1 MTLARFLLGLL
12 LAAVAL
18 VPLGLAARRVRRR
31 LLTGWGGGDALM
43 ADAVLA
49 LSAMVL
55 VAEVVGTGGWFTEG
69 PLVIGLLAVSVVV
82 LLLVRDAPAA
92 AAWTSDPRSPTVPRW
107 HLIVGAVAL
116 LPVVA
121 SWTARVVRALDEG
134 IHGPDTIWYH
144 LPAAARFLQTGRI
157 TPVQFFDDG
166 PVTAYYPMTS
176 SLLHAQ
182 GMVLFGSDVL
192 SAIANLGA
200 LVLGLLAAW
209 RIGAR
214 FGAAVPSA
222 VAVSLLLGAPV
233 LVETQAGTAL
243 NDVAGIALLLVAV
256 AIATR
261 GPSTDRTLGQDVVT
275 GLALGLAIGM
285 KLTFLVPAGLLAL
298 GLVLTAGR
306 GRWLRSVV
314 VFGATAAT
322 GLYWYGRN
330 LIVTGNPVP
339 VLDAGLGPI
348 HLDAVTGSPDTRSF
362 SHYLFDGDAWRGYFV
377 PGFEDALG
385 PLWFAV
391 VALALIGLVGSIV
404 APAER
409 SLRTVGLVGVA
420 SLVAFAFTPQYLDLA
435 PGQPFFFPT
444 NLRYAAPALA
454 LGLVLSAIVLRRWM
468 AVVLP
473 LLVTGTLVAQA
484 DPVSW
489 PVLRSRSSFFTD
501 QIDRASS
508 LAGVLLVLAVAG
520 LVVAV
525 AMWRARRPSTAP
537 SIGVLL
543 LAGSALV
550 LLGVAIAH
558 PRYEERR
565 YRDDG
570 GLGALFTW
578 SQTEG
583 ERRIGAIGTY
593 AQSQY
598 PLTGPD
604 LANHVRY
611 LVVETDDGGARPPR
625 TCEELVDVIVEARL
639 DHVVAL
645 GEGFVEWLAPQP
657 DARPVPGIFEG
668 SAAPREEWTD
678 QLFELDPDRTGRRC

>member
-1 MTLARFLLGLL
+1 VLGIL
-12 LAAVAL
+12 LAGVAL
-18 VPLGLAARRVRRR
+18 VPLALAARRVRRR
-31 LLTGWGGGDALM
+31 LLPGWGGGDALM
-43 ADAVLA
+43 ADAVLG

-55 VAEVVGTGGWFTEG
+55 VAEVVGTVGWFAEG
-69 PLVIGLLAVSVVV
+69 PLVVGLLAVSVPV
-82 LLLVRDAPAA
+82 LLLVRDAPADA
-92 AAWTSDPRSPTVPRW
+92 IDVSTPAPRSPAVPRW
-107 HLIVGAVAL
+107 HWIAGGIAL

-121 SWTARVVRALDEG
+121 SWAARGARALDEG

-157 TPVQFFDDG
+157 TSVQFFDDG

-176 SLLHAQ
+176 SLLHSQ
-182 GMVLFGSDVL
+182 GMVLFGSDAL
-192 SAIANLGA
+192 SAVANLGA
-200 LVLGLLAAW
+200 LVLALLAAW

-222 VAVSLLLGAPV
+222 VAVSLLLGGPG

-243 NDVAGIALLLVAV
+243 NDVTGIALLLVAV
-256 AIATR
+256 AVATR
-261 GPSTDRTLGQDVVT
+261 APSAGRTLGQDVVT

-298 GLVLTAGR
+298 GLVVTAGP
-306 GRWLRSVV
+306 GRRLRSLL

-322 GLYWYGRN
+322 GLYWYARN
-330 LIVTGNPVP
+330 LVVTGNPVP

-348 HLDAVTGSPDTRSF
+348 HLDAVTGSPETRSF
-362 SHYLFDGDAWRGYFV
+362 SYYLFDGDAWRDYFV

-385 PLWFAV
+385 PLWSAV
-391 VALALIGLVGSIV
+391 LALSLIGLVGSIV

-454 LGLVLSAIVLRRWM
+454 LGLVLSAVVLRRYL

-473 LLVTGTLVAQA
+473 LLVLGTLVAQA

-508 LAGVLLVLAVAG
+508 LVGVLVVLAVGG
-520 LVVAV
+520 LVVGV
-525 AMWRARRPSTAP
+525 AAWRARRPSTAP
-537 SIGVLL
+537 SIGVLV

-550 LLGVAIAH
+550 LVGVAIAH
-558 PRYEERR
+558 PRYVDRR

-583 ERRIGAIGTY
+583 HRRIGAIGTY

-598 PLTGPD
+598 PLTGPA
-604 LANHVRY
+604 LENHVRY

-625 TCEELVDVIVEARL
+625 SCDELVGLIEGARL

-645 GEGFVEWLAPQP
+645 GEGFVDWVATQP
-657 DARPVPGIFEG
+657 DARPVPGIFE
-668 SAAPREEWTD
+668 SSEAPRDEWTD
-678 QLFELDPDRTGRRC
+678 QLFELDADRTDRRC